1 MASFQGLKVTNLD
14 SWTLLLFHWSFLAKL
29 SSRSLD
35 AFSGKKSIPNRGL
48 IECENWYTIRRSSL
62 LSACR
67 FTLLRSLSFDCGRSM
82 LAIFL
87 IHVSKKRI
95 SYVRLED
102 TAQVAH
108 VEDVVETSKKKCFK
122 AWWLSSN
129 NSSTITIADW
139 ASQRKGV
146 GSNLLF
152 TRSHTSNARFEKL
165 NTYNGGKP

>member
-1 MASFQGLKVTNLD
+1 
-14 SWTLLLFHWSFLAKL
+14 
-29 SSRSLD
+29 
-35 AFSGKKSIPNRGL
+35 
-48 IECENWYTIRRSSL
+48 
-62 LSACR
+62 
-67 FTLLRSLSFDCGRSM
+67 M
-82 LAIFL
+82 LAIF

-108 VEDVVETSKKKCFK
+108 VEDVVETSAKKKRFK

-152 TRSHTSNARFEKL
+152 TRSQTSNARFGKL